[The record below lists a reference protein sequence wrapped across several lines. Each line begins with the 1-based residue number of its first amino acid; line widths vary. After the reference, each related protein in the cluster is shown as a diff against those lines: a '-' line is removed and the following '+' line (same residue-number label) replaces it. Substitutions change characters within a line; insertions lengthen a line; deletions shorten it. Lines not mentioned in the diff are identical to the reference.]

1 MNSTSERL
9 KMFVVAAM
17 FAAITGILAQMVIPL
32 PLVPITG
39 QTLAVGLTATILG
52 SRYGTLAMILYAI
65 MGAIGLPVFTEASGG
80 FHVILGKTGGYI
92 IGFIFT
98 AFVTGIILEKTR
110 FSFLYAMLANT
121 AGMVVT
127 LVFGVVQLKYVLDAP
142 WDKALEWGVY
152 PFIVVGLIK
161 AALASFIGVKV
172 RERLIA
178 ARLLK
183 EEVPKSA

>member
-80 FHVILGKTGGYI
+80 FHIIIGKTGGYI
-92 IGFIFT
+92 IGFIFA

-121 AGMVVT
+121 AGMLVS
-127 LVFGVVQLKYVLDAP
+127 LVFGTVQLKYVLDAP
-142 WDKALEWGVY
+142 WDKALEWGIY
-152 PFIVVGLIK
+152 PFLAVGLIK
-161 AALASFIGVKV
+161 AALASLIGVQV

-183 EEVPKSA
+183 GEVPKSA